1 MKKLKTSRKFVVVY
15 NFLVK
20 KNFYFPISLRL
31 DFKKMMN
38 IIMLTSSLRR
48 QSRKPKLFELVS
60 LPDYVLNVKWT
71 KKKLSKTVESEFLY
85 LKFSGLLNLV
95 CTSLSYS
102 NPLRLDDNL
111 IKISQRFWNHS
122 FTILILNV
130 VLTRFTRE
138 ALLCLDYNF
147 FLLKS
152 TQMGKKYILK

>member
-20 KNFYFPISLRL
+20 KKFNFPISLRL

-48 QSRKPKLFELVS
+48 QSRKPKLFELVI

-71 KKKLSKTVESEFLY
+71 KKKLSKTYESVFLY

-102 NPLRLDDNL
+102 NPLRLDDNW
-111 IKISQRFWNHS
+111 IKISQRFLNHS

-138 ALLCLDYNF
+138 ALLCLNYNF

-152 TQMGKKYILK
+152 TQMGKKCIL

>member
-60 LPDYVLNVKWT
+60 LPDYVLNVK
-71 KKKLSKTVESEFLY
+71 
-85 LKFSGLLNLV
+85 
-95 CTSLSYS
+95 
-102 NPLRLDDNL
+102 
-111 IKISQRFWNHS
+111 
-122 FTILILNV
+122 
-130 VLTRFTRE
+130 
-138 ALLCLDYNF
+138 
-147 FLLKS
+147 
-152 TQMGKKYILK
+152 

>member
-20 KNFYFPISLRL
+20 KKFYFPISLRL

-102 NPLRLDDNL
+102 NPLRLDDNW
-111 IKISQRFWNHS
+111 IKISQRFLNHS

-138 ALLCLDYNF
+138 ALLCLNYNF

-152 TQMGKKYILK
+152 TQMGKKCIL

>member
-152 TQMGKKYILK
+152 TQMGKKCIL